1 MGKIGQII
9 RREYLA
15 KVTKKSFIIMTFL
28 GPVLIAGF
36 YALIFY
42 IMLNDNIGQKDKTIF
57 VIDQSGLFVEQLS
70 DTGKIKFAY
79 AEDLTRIDKDSLL
92 NSDYEG
98 WLIIPKQL
106 DVNSPKGIIYESR
119 KNLSLQNQEDINSR
133 LERVLT
139 DHKMAHTGI
148 SRGLIDSLKTQISI
162 NPKKVDEAGNSEN
175 TSTEVASAIG
185 MALAF
190 AIYLFIFL
198 YGIQVMKGVIEE
210 KVNRIVEVIV
220 SSVKPFQLMMGKV
233 IGIAMVG
240 LTQIIVWIGL
250 SGILIVVVT
259 LAGGASQMDP
269 DTIQQVQE
277 SMAQP
282 GAMANEIPELN
293 KIETMKEVLTQM
305 PFKFII
311 SMFLFY
317 FIGGYLMYA
326 SLFAAIG
333 AAVDNE
339 TDTQQFMLPVTMPL
353 VFAFILSIS
362 VVLRDPN
369 GPLATWL
376 SLIPLTSPIAMMV
389 RLPFLDPQQQWLE
402 ILGSMGLLII
412 SFLCTIWLAGRI
424 YKVGILMYGKKVSYK
439 DLYKWLRMKM

>member
-1 MGKIGQII
+1 MGKIGLII
-9 RREYLA
+9 WREYLA

-28 GPVLIAGF
+28 GPLLIAGF
-36 YALIFY
+36 YALIFF
-42 IMLNDNIGQKDKTIF
+42 IMLNDNIGQKDRTVL
-57 VIDQSGLFVEQLS
+57 VIDQQGLFTDQIAEGESL
-70 DTGKIKFAY
+70 KFEY
-79 AEDLTRIDKDSLL
+79 AEELEKVDKKELL
-92 NSDYEG
+92 ASDYDG
-98 WLIIPKQL
+98 WLIIPKTL
-106 DVNSPKGIIYESR
+106 DINDPKGIVYES
-119 KNLSLQNQEDINSR
+119 KKSLSLQNQEQLNSKLSKVVR
-133 LERVLT
+133 
-139 DHKMAHTGI
+139 DHKMKSLGI
-148 SRGLIDSLKTQISI
+148 SETMIDSLKTNI
-162 NPKKVDEAGNSEN
+162 NIVSKKVDESGKSESM
-175 TSTEVASAIG
+175 STELRSGIG

-198 YGIQVMKGVIEE
+198 YGVQVMRGVIEE

-240 LTQIIVWIGL
+240 LTQIIVWISL
-250 SGILIVVVT
+250 SGLLIVVITAAGVT
-259 LAGGASQMDP
+259 NTMDV

-277 SMAQP
+277 TMATNGQ
-282 GAMANEIPELN
+282 NVEDIPELSV
-293 KIETMKEVLTQM
+293 IETLKEDLTQINF
-305 PFKFII
+305 PFIV

-339 TDTQQFMLPVTMPL
+339 TDTQQFMMPVTIPL

-362 VVLRDPN
+362 VVMRDPN

-376 SLIPLTSPIAMMV
+376 SIIPLTSPISMIV
-389 RLPFLDPQQQWLE
+389 RAPFLDPAQDWPQ
-402 ILGSMGLLII
+402 ILASMAILVGT
-412 SFLCTIWLAGRI
+412 FMGTIWLAGRI
-424 YKVGILMYGKKVSYK
+424 YKVGILMYGKKVGYK